1 MPTDRAETTLNGKKF
16 AARGSA
22 KSCHPRGHSPRAQSP
37 ANENPAWLFFRR
49 WAANPV
55 SIASITPSAPSL
67 GRLMARHVRRE
78 ADEIVV
84 EYGGGTGAITKAL
97 LDSGIPASRLFV
109 IERDKELHA
118 YMTAKFPGVTV
129 LLGDVKDVRSLLP
142 PQWVGKVGT
151 IVCGIPMILIPAE
164 AQRLIMDEA
173 YAVMPKGRQFLSFTY
188 SLRSPLRRQALH
200 LSGKRLGWAVSNI
213 PPAAVWGYTRD

>member
-16 AARGSA
+16 AARASA
-22 KSCHPRGHSPRAQSP
+22 KSGHPRGHGPRPHNP
-37 ANENPAWLFFRR
+37 AHENPAWLFFRR

-55 SIASITPSAPSL
+55 GIASITPSAPSL
-67 GRLMARHVRRE
+67 GRLMARHVRRD

-84 EYGGGTGAITKAL
+84 EYGGGTGAITRAL

-129 LLGDVKDVRSLLP
+129 LLGDVKDVRTLLP
-142 PQWVGKVGT
+142 PQWVGRVGT

-164 AQRLIMDEA
+164 AQRQIMDEA
-173 YAVMPKGRQFLSFTY
+173 YAVMPPGRQFLSFTY
-188 SLRSPLRRQALH
+188 SLRSPLRRQALN
-200 LSGKRLGWAVSNI
+200 LTGKRLGWAMSNI
-213 PPAAVWGYTRD
+213 PPAAVWGYTRG

>member
-1 MPTDRAETTLNGKKF
+1 MPIDRAETTLNGKDF
-16 AARGSA
+16 AGKGTA
-22 KSCHPRGHSPRAQSP
+22 KGNHPRGHGPRPHSP

-55 SIASITPSAPSL
+55 SIASITPSGPAL
-67 GRLMARHVRRE
+67 GRLMGRHVRRE

-84 EYGGGTGAITKAL
+84 EYGGGTGAITRAL
-97 LDSGIPASRLFV
+97 LESGIPASRLFV
-109 IERDKELHA
+109 IERDRELHA

-129 LLGDVKDVRSLLP
+129 LRGDVKDVRTLLP

-151 IVCGIPMILIPAE
+151 IVCGIPMILIPME

-173 YAVMPKGRQFLSFTY
+173 YAVMPEGRQFLAFTY
-188 SLRSPLRRQALH
+188 SLRSPLRRQALQ
-200 LSGKRLGWAVSNI
+200 LAGKRLGWAVSNI